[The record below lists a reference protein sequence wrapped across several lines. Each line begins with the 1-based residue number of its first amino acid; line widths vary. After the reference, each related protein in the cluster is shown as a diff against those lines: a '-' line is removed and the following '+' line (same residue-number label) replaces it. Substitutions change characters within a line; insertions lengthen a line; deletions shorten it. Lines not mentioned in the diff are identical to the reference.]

1 MLDSHNNLVKAFR
14 CARERL
20 EDAGDQ
26 SLTLR
31 LLGCNSRQDVQYNLP
46 TSGEIAAI
54 IVGDYSADE
63 YTYVILVSSKNSC
76 LKRVS
81 CLHPCY
87 MSLQYPLLF
96 PYGEHGF
103 HLGIRYTDADQEGI
117 TRKYVTMLEYGRF
130 HMHYRLNEP
139 NPYTCYGRLSD
150 WLVVDFYSTVEGSR
164 LKWIAD
170 HQKEL
175 RYESVQGIADA
186 IDKGL
191 TSADSVGG
199 RMVVPASFTGG
210 RRYHVMNFQDAMA
223 ICRVFGPPDLFVT
236 FTCNAKWREIAD
248 ALRYEPG
255 QLPSDRS
262 DLVVRVFHMKVDK
275 FIEDIREGRTFGA
288 VRAGR
293 PPYNLAGIANF
304 LCFM

>member
-1 MLDSHNNLVKAFR
+1 
-14 CARERL
+14 
-20 EDAGDQ
+20 
-26 SLTLR
+26 
-31 LLGCNSRQDVQYNLP
+31 
-46 TSGEIAAI
+46 
-54 IVGDYSADE
+54 
-63 YTYVILVSSKNSC
+63 
-76 LKRVS
+76 
-81 CLHPCY
+81 

-150 WLVVDFYSTVEGSR
+150 QLIVDFYSTVEGSR

-199 RMVVPASFTGG
+199 RTVVPASFTGG
-210 RRYHVMNFQDAMA
+210 RRYHVMNFHDAMA

-236 FTCNAKWREIAD
+236 FTCNTKWREIAD

-262 DLVVRVFHMKVDK
+262 DLVVRVFHMKVDE

-288 VRAGR
+288 VRVGR
-293 PPYNLAGIANF
+293 HPYNLLVIANF
-304 LCFM
+304 LCFL